1 MMTALQKD
9 AIDLVQRMPED
20 KLYFIIQIMQ
30 GIDGLSYPDRE
41 RKKRKQ
47 AAFEELEKLRKCV
60 PDLDEKRE
68 LEEWR
73 EEKFG
78 NAGIN

>member
-1 MMTALQKD
+1 MTALQRD

-30 GIDGLSYPDRE
+30 GIDGLSQTDRE

-47 AAFEELEKLRKCV
+47 AAFEELERLRRCV
-60 PDLDEKRE
+60 PDLDEERE

-73 EEKFG
+73 EEKYG
-78 NAGIN
+78 NAYHA

>member
-1 MMTALQKD
+1 MTALQRD

-30 GIDGLSYPDRE
+30 GIDGLSQTDRE

-47 AAFEELEKLRKCV
+47 AAFVELEKLRKYV
-60 PDLDEKRE
+60 PDLDEERE

-73 EEKFG
+73 EEKYG
-78 NAGIN
+78 NAHHA